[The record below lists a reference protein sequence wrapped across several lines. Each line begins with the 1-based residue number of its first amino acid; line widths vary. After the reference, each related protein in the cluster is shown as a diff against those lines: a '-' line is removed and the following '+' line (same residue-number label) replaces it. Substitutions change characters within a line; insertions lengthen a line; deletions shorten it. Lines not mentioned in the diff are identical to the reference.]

1 MATEGERLATL
12 ETLLWEVRDDVADVK
27 GEVKAARDRLHKLEG
42 TSSAFLNWQKDARE
56 KERAQYHRLGVRIQV
71 LTVVVGLAAVLV
83 PLITVFVTGR

>member
-27 GEVKAARDRLHKLEG
+27 DEVKAARERLHKLEG

-56 KERAQYHRLGVRIQV
+56 KERQQYQRLGRRIQV
-71 LTVVVGLAAVLV
+71 LSIIVALAAVVAPIASVL
-83 PLITVFVTGR
+83 LR